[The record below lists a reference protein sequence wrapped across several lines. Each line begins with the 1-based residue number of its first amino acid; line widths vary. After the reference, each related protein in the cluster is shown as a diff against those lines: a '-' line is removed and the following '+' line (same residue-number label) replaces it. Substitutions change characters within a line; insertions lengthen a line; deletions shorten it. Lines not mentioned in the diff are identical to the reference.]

1 MLFTTHLS
9 QGIKLFLGNG
19 GDTQQGQLLFH
30 ALDRESEVLE
40 VLTLL
45 LKEGA
50 PWNATMYQYHPFSW
64 SLYAF
69 MGLGTIL
76 HKATELGKVD
86 VVRFLVH
93 EGVDL
98 STKDANDDTALD
110 CARRLSKAEVIQL
123 LEDSSNHYLILEE
136 GAFGSRYYFLKITDP
151 GFIER

>member
-1 MLFTTHLS
+1 MVSWLLRHGADPNQKCVIDLTPLS
-9 QGIKLFLGNG
+9 YAVHYAPISNIKLFLGNG
-19 GDTQQGQLLFH
+19 GEAQQGQLLFH
-30 ALDRESEVLE
+30 ALDRESEVFE

-50 PWNATMYQYHPFSW
+50 PLNATMYQNHPFSW

-76 HKATELGKVD
+76 HKAAELGKVD

-98 STKDANDDTALD
+98 SIQDANGDTALD
-110 CARRLSKAEVIQL
+110 CARRLSKTEVVQL
-123 LEDSSNHYLILEE
+123 LEDSSNH
-136 GAFGSRYYFLKITDP
+136 
-151 GFIER
+151 